1 MQDSYLNSLL
11 GENERI
17 LFVTRRHWTVLATE
31 ILSETVMT
39 VAVIVLITIMIFLP
53 PPIGNPLWAIGYAL
67 LLLPAVSL
75 LRDVAI
81 WANRKY
87 VVTNQRVIHVEG
99 VLSKEI
105 TDSSLEKV
113 NDVKLEQSFWGR
125 VFGYGNVEILT
136 ASELGASKFITIAD
150 PIQFKTAM
158 LNAKN
163 RLGYDEGP
171 RKADTRGPIEW
182 QTAPTEHGKARPG
195 GQPPGPGG
203 TQVVRAS
210 MLEQMQA
217 TKGGEAAPTQPKA
230 PGAAPGTSEVP
241 ALLRQLDELRQAGVL
256 TEAEFQNKKAQ
267 LLDRL

>member
-1 MQDSYLNSLL
+1 MQADSYLNSLL

-31 ILSETVMT
+31 ILSEAVMT
-39 VAVIVLITIMIFLP
+39 LVVIVLITVMLFIP
-53 PPIGNPLWAIGYAL
+53 PPIGNPLWAIGYL
-67 LLLPAVSL
+67 LLALPAASL
-75 LRDVAI
+75 LRDVMV

-87 VVTNQRVIHVEG
+87 VVTTQRVIHVEG

-113 NDVKLEQSFWGR
+113 NDVRLEQSFWGR
-125 VFGYGNVEILT
+125 VFGYGTVEILT
-136 ASELGASKFITIAD
+136 ASELGASKFVTIAD

-158 LNAKN
+158 LNAKH
-163 RLGYDEGP
+163 RLGYEDEGP
-171 RKADTRGPIEW
+171 RKAEARAGVFEW
-182 QTAPTEHGKARPG
+182 GQAPTEHGKTRPV
-195 GQPPGPGG
+195 GQPAGPGA
-203 TQVVRAS
+203 TQVVRGS
-210 MLEQMQA
+210 MLEQMQ
-217 TKGGEAAPTQPKA
+217 TKNSEAVTKAGGA
-230 PGAAPGTSEVP
+230 SDVP